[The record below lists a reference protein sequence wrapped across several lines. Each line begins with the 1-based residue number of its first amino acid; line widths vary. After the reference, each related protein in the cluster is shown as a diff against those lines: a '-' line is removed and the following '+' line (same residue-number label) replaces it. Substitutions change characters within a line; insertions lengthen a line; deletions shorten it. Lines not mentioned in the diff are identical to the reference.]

1 MGNIVNSLESFF
13 KNIYFPHIHITD
25 ILEILIISVISYYI
39 ICWFKNSR
47 AWTLFKGI
55 LILGIFMLFAAV
67 FELNT
72 ILWIFKNTISVGIIA
87 IIIIFQPELRKG
99 LEQLG
104 QRNFITSLFDS
115 SGSDK
120 KERFSS
126 KTMNELVKAVFEMSK
141 HKTGAL
147 IVIEQNVPLGEFERT
162 GIPVD
167 AVVSSQLIVN
177 IFEHNTPL
185 HDGAVIMRNNRIA
198 AATCYLPLSDSMT
211 IRSLEHAIVRES
223 V

>member
-1 MGNIVNSLESFF
+1 MENILSSFESFY
-13 KNIYFPHIHITD
+13 KTIYFPQIHITD
-25 ILEILIISVISYYI
+25 IIEILIISVISYYI
-39 ICWFKNSR
+39 IIWFKNSR

-55 LILGIFMLFAAV
+55 AVLAIFMLLAAV

-72 ILWIFKNTISVGIIA
+72 ILWIFRNTISVGIIA

-104 QRNFITSLFDS
+104 QRNFITSLFDNS
-115 SGSDK
+115 TSEK
-120 KERFSS
+120 KERFSA
-126 KTMNELVKAVFEMSK
+126 KTANELIKATFEMAR

-167 AVVSSQLIVN
+167 AMVSSQLLVN

-198 AATCYLPLSDSMT
+198 AATCYWG
-211 IRSLEHAIVRES
+211 RGIVPVSES
-223 V
+223 VKCLTA